1 MLWYV
6 EELFFFLHRVLF
18 NLKFLTNGCDLL
30 KKSINQNLNLNTM
43 RVQTW

>member
-18 NLKFLTNGCDLL
+18 NLKFLTKGCDLL